1 MGAAAST
8 SYRLGQE
15 TSGSPTIGAGIGGVA
30 SAASAAAR
38 QKIGSAGGISAAA
51 EAGQRAAL
59 LAGATSSAA
68 PKAAAATASDV
79 RAAPD
84 WARRLRSEQAAR
96 HHRHAALQAIRDGDR
111 PGAPANPDISEK
123 E

>member
-15 TSGSPTIGAGIGGVA
+15 TSGSSTVGAGMSGVA
-30 SAASAAAR
+30 SAGAAAAR
-38 QKIGSAGGISAAA
+38 EKFGSAGGIAATA
-51 EAGQRAAL
+51 ERGQRAAL
-59 LAGATSSAA
+59 LAGASGNRLGTRAPGASDSSAA
-68 PKAAAATASDV
+68 PE
-79 RAAPD
+79 

-96 HHRHAALQAIRDGDR
+96 QHRHAALQAIRDGDR
-111 PGAPANPDISEK
+111 GGAAANPDISEK